1 MLHASGLGFDIAPEW
16 LAGPLP
22 ALLVQ
27 AGLFTS
33 LGEAR
38 RLIAG
43 GGLTINYERV
53 VDPEAAVPPLLFG
66 RWLDVAIGK
75 KGRHIGRLVDA

>member
-1 MLHASGLGFDIAPEW
+1 MLYDSGLGFEISPEW
-16 LAGPLP
+16 LNGSLA

-27 AGLFTS
+27 ASLFSS

-43 GGLTINYERV
+43 GGLTVNYERTT
-53 VDPEAAVPPLLFG
+53 DAAAAVPPLLFG

-75 KGRHIGRLVDA
+75 KGRHIGRLVEA